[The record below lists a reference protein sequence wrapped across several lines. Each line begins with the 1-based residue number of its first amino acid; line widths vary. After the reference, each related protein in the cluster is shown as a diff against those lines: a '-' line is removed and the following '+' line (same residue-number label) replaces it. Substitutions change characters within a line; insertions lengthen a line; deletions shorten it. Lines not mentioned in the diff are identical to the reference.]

1 MINFTKNTSDPLF
14 TQYTLEVC
22 HNNVVIYLKSFAI
35 EKTVSDDKADEIAKL
50 HLLKDFAYNGTVECW
65 TELAKIIPLYE
76 EE

>member
-1 MINFTKNTSDPLF
+1 MINFIKNVSDPLF
-14 TQYTLEVC
+14 TQYTLEVR
-22 HNNVVIYLKSFAI
+22 HDNDVIFMKSFAI
-35 EKTVSDDKADEIAKL
+35 EKTISDDEADEIAKL